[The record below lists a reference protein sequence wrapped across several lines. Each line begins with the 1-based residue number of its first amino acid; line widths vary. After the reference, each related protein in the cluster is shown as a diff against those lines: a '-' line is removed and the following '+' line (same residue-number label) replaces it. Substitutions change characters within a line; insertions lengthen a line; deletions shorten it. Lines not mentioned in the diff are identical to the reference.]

1 MSQRDTSQRDTNP
14 HDTSRH
20 DTSRDATTR
29 PGAPATDS
37 GAEGLVW
44 AVRDTLAMAGRNI
57 ARLTRQPEQLVF
69 NLVSPIMFVLLF
81 RYVFGGAIS
90 GLQGL
95 NYVNYLIPGIAVQ
108 TVLFSAGVTGFAL
121 ADDLQKGFIYRLR
134 SLPMARSA
142 VFGGRVAADTLN
154 NTVGLIVLIITGVAV
169 GFRPQ
174 NVGGLVLAVVL
185 LLLFALAVS
194 LGYALIGM
202 SVRSAEAVNAAT
214 FPIIFPLTFASSA
227 FVPVQTMPSWLQGF
241 ATHQPVSVVINAARS
256 LILGDSAT
264 EQQRAVL
271 LGGGETLS
279 LVLQALAWT
288 IGIGLLFGY
297 LCTRKYRNLT

>member
-1 MSQRDTSQRDTNP
+1 MT
-14 HDTSRH
+14 TSRTAPS
-20 DTSRDATTR
+20 TSAE
-29 PGAPATDS
+29 PGRRSLPR
-37 GAEGLVW
+37 GEGRGW
-44 AVRDTLAMAGRNI
+44 AVRDALAMAGRNVR
-57 ARLTRQPEQLVF
+57 RLSRQPEQVVF

-81 RYVFGGAIS
+81 RYVFGGAIG

-95 NYVNYLIPGIAVQ
+95 NYVNYLVPGIAVQ

-142 VFGGRVAADTLN
+142 VFGGRVVADTVN
-154 NTVGLIVLIITGVAV
+154 NALGLAILIITGFVV
-169 GFRPQ
+169 GFRPASAL
-174 NVGGLVLAVVL
+174 GLLLAALL

-202 SVRSAEAVNAAT
+202 VVRSAEAVNAAT

-227 FVPVQTMPSWLQGF
+227 FVPVMTMPSWLQGF

-256 LILGDSAT
+256 LILGDTAT
-264 EQQRAVL
+264 AEQRQLL
-271 LGGGETLS
+271 LGGSGTGS
-279 LVLQALAWT
+279 LVVLALVWT
-288 IGIGLLFGY
+288 AGIGLLFGL
-297 LCTRKYRNLT
+297 LCTRKYRNLSA

>member
-1 MSQRDTSQRDTNP
+1 MTHSAASPHHTTDAPGTKQENRLMWALRDTS
-14 HDTSRH
+14 
-20 DTSRDATTR
+20 
-29 PGAPATDS
+29 
-37 GAEGLVW
+37 
-44 AVRDTLAMAGRNI
+44 AMAGRNLR
-57 ARLTRQPEQLVF
+57 RLMRQPEQVVF

-81 RYVFGGAIS
+81 RYVFGGAIG
-90 GLQGL
+90 GLEGI
-95 NYVNYLIPGIAVQ
+95 NYVNYLVPGIAVQ

-154 NTVGLIVLIITGVAV
+154 NAVGLTVLIATGFAV
-169 GFRPQ
+169 GFRPE
-174 NVGGLVLAVVL
+174 NSPGLLMAMLL

-202 SVRSAEAVNAAT
+202 TVRSAEAVNAAT

-227 FVPVQTMPSWLQGF
+227 FVPVQTMPDWLQGF

-256 LILGDSAT
+256 LIFGDSVTPA
-264 EQQRAVL
+264 QREML
-271 LGGGETLS
+271 LGGADTTS
-279 LVLQALAWT
+279 LVLQSLAWT
-288 IGIGLLFGY
+288 IAIGVLFGL

>member
-1 MSQRDTSQRDTNP
+1 MTT
-14 HDTSRH
+14 
-20 DTSRDATTR
+20 TTR
-29 PGAPATDS
+29 AQAHDEVEGDHGS
-37 GAEGLVW
+37 GLGW
-44 AVRDTLAMAGRNI
+44 AVRDTLAMAGRNLR
-57 ARLTRQPEQLVF
+57 RLLRQPEQVVF

-81 RYVFGGAIS
+81 RYVFGGAIG
-90 GLQGL
+90 GLAEVS
-95 NYVNYLIPGIAVQ
+95 YVNYLVPGIAVQ

-142 VFGGRVAADTLN
+142 VFGGRVAADTVN
-154 NTVGLIVLIITGVAV
+154 NTLGLLVLIATGFAV
-169 GFRPQ
+169 GFRPS
-174 NVGGLVLAVVL
+174 NLPGLVLAGLL

-202 SVRSAEAVNAAT
+202 TVRSAEAVNAAT

-227 FVPVQTMPSWLQGF
+227 FVPVATMPDWLQGF

-264 EQQRAVL
+264 EAQRAQL
-271 LGGGETLS
+271 LGGSDTAS
-279 LVLQALAWT
+279 LVILALAWT
-288 IGIGLLFGY
+288 LGIGLLFGV
-297 LCTRKYRNLT
+297 LCTRKYRNLS

>member
-1 MSQRDTSQRDTNP
+1 MSTSPSTTAPDPSVGGTSAGGGAAWALRDT
-14 HDTSRH
+14 
-20 DTSRDATTR
+20 A
-29 PGAPATDS
+29 
-37 GAEGLVW
+37 
-44 AVRDTLAMAGRNI
+44 AMAGRNLR
-57 ARLTRQPEQLVF
+57 RLMRQPEQVVF

-81 RYVFGGAIS
+81 RYVFGGAIN

-121 ADDLQKGFIYRLR
+121 ADDLQKGFVNRLR

-142 VFGGRVAADTLN
+142 VFGGRVVADTVN
-154 NTVGLIVLIITGVAV
+154 NAFGLVILLATGFAV
-169 GFRPQ
+169 GFRPASA
-174 NVGGLVLAVVL
+174 VGLILAALL

-202 SVRSAEAVNAAT
+202 SVRSPEAVNAAT

-227 FVPVQTMPSWLQGF
+227 FVPVETMPSWLRGF
-241 ATHQPVSVVINAARS
+241 ATHQPVSVVINASRS

-264 EQQRAVL
+264 GQQRELL
-271 LGGGETLS
+271 LGGAGTGS

-288 IGIGLLFGY
+288 LGIGIVFGV
-297 LCTRKYRNLT
+297 LCTRKYRRLSR

>member
-1 MSQRDTSQRDTNP
+1 MTTTTGTSTHRA
-14 HDTSRH
+14 S
-20 DTSRDATTR
+20 DA
-29 PGAPATDS
+29 GS
-37 GAEGLVW
+37 GPVW
-44 AVRDTLAMAGRNI
+44 AVRDTLAMAGRNLL
-57 ARLTRQPEQLVF
+57 RLTRQPEQVVF

-81 RYVFGGAIS
+81 RYVFGGAIG

-121 ADDLQKGFIYRLR
+121 AEDLQKGFIYRLR

-154 NTVGLIVLIITGVAV
+154 NAFGLVVLVATGFAV
-169 GFRPQ
+169 GFRPAET
-174 NVGGLVLAVVL
+174 VGLLLATLL

-202 SVRSAEAVNAAT
+202 TVRSAEAVNAAT

-227 FVPVQTMPSWLQGF
+227 FVPVATMPDWLQGF
-241 ATHQPVSVVINAARS
+241 ATHQPVSIVINAARS
-256 LILGDSAT
+256 LILGDTAT
-264 EQQRAVL
+264 PAQQALL
-271 LGGGETLS
+271 LGDTTTGS
-279 LVLQALAWT
+279 LVVQSLLWT
-288 IGIGLLFGY
+288 SGIGLLFGY